1 VQRTV
6 LTEFQ
11 VKNFKSIRDL
21 RLEPG
26 RVTVLIGENGSGK
39 SNILEAL
46 AFAGAT
52 VADKLDHEFLASRGI
67 RTTEPR
73 FMCSAFDAGTAPEIH
88 FIARAGA
95 AEVGFHVAAQS
106 EVPGEVAAW
115 ELVLDRHGAP
125 SGDSDEPILSEAF
138 KALERAASAVGAQL
152 RAPRKN
158 LRTITERALMRV
170 LVLHELGELPTF
182 LIYSPENTALRNFE
196 QEGQI
201 LPLGVKGEG
210 LFQLLK
216 KLSTDES
223 TMAELREN
231 LRLLDWFGDIRL
243 TSDLAPYER
252 TLRIRDR
259 YLAVPEG
266 NPLEYFDQ
274 RSANEGFL
282 FLLFYFAL
290 VISPDT
296 PKLFAIDNIDASLN
310 PKLCTELMRRLVALA
325 VKHDKQILITTH
337 NPAILDGLDL
347 NDPDQRLYTVHRNSK
362 GHTKARRVTAPKPVG
377 DEPPV
382 KLSEAFLRGLLGG
395 LPQNF

>member
-1 VQRTV
+1 MGDFAVIAEGVTDQIVIKNV
-6 LTEFQ
+6 LLGLFED
-11 VKNFKSIRDL
+11 KDRDDEPMIVFEQP
-21 RLEPG
+21 RLDETARKGGHPP
-26 RVTVLIGENGSGK
+26 
-39 SNILEAL
+39 
-46 AFAGAT
+46 AGWT
-52 VADKLDHEFLASRGI
+52 
-67 RTTEPR
+67 
-73 FMCSAFDAGTAPEIH
+73 
-88 FIARAGA
+88 
-95 AEVGFHVAAQS
+95 
-106 EVPGEVAAW
+106 
-115 ELVLDRHGAP
+115 LVL
-125 SGDSDEPILSEAF
+125 
-138 KALERAASAVGAQL
+138 K
-152 RAPRKN
+152 
-158 LRTITERALMRV
+158 
-170 LVLHELGELPTF
+170 
-182 LIYSPENTALRNFE
+182 YFE

>member
-1 VQRTV
+1 MQRTV

-46 AFAGAT
+46 AFAGAA
-52 VADKLDHEFLASRGI
+52 VAGKLDHEFLASRGI
-67 RTTEPR
+67 RVPTPR
-73 FMCSAFDAGTAPEIH
+73 FMRNAFRDDADPSIRFVADMDGESATF
-88 FIARAGA
+88 
-95 AEVGFHVAAQS
+95 EVTSKSQKASDPWAVVIE
-106 EVPGEVAAW
+106 EVTSI
-115 ELVLDRHGAP
+115 LP
-125 SGDSDEPILSEAF
+125 SGDSISKSKDF
-138 KALERAASAVGAQL
+138 QD
-152 RAPRKN
+152 
-158 LRTITERALMRV
+158 ITERTLQGIDAPGTKEELATLAGSV
-170 LVLHELGELPTF
+170 LARMMLLQSLRSLAAF

-216 KLSTDES
+216 TMSADES
-223 TMAELREN
+223 AMAELRDN
-231 LRLLDWFGDIRL
+231 LRLLDWFEDIRL

-252 TLRIRDR
+252 RLHIRDR
-259 YLAVPEG
+259 YLAASEG
-266 NPLEYFDQ
+266 KPLEYFDQ

-325 VKHDKQILITTH
+325 AKHDKQILITTH

-362 GHTKARRVTAPKPVG
+362 GHTKARRVAAPKPVG